1 MKCNHIVGLLYDY
14 EDTEVITIDELI
26 QLINNRIEIKTKF
39 EKDAQYAACNIPV
52 KCWTL
57 DDYADRRKNTDMR
70 RFDFCP
76 LCGEKID
83 WKALKNQ

>member
-1 MKCNHIVGLLYDY
+1 MKCEHIVGLIYDY
-14 EDTEVITIDELI
+14 ENTHLTTVDGLKQHIMD
-26 QLINNRIEIKTKF
+26 RIELKNSF
-39 EKDAQYAACNIPV
+39 ETDPLYKDYNHGV
-52 KCWTL
+52 KSWVMA
-57 DDYADRRKNTDMR
+57 DYADRRKSTDMR